1 MGIIKFLFMGRN
13 LFHYT
18 FFIWMG
24 FIALPLSV
32 AVIIMRDK
40 IDWIDVSCLLL
51 SVAGVF
57 AFVSAWK
64 EYKRR

>member
-40 IDWIDVSCLLL
+40 IDLLL